1 MTDNE
6 DGILQARINPTAR
19 GYHLAE
25 GVIVRRQK
33 CRIAIYQ
40 HRDDCY
46 GGSNNITLQN
56 SSLWAGVADPINIG
70 THGNTANPETMSDV
84 KISNIDI
91 LDHRDMQMLYQGCIA
106 IIPGDINLN
115 ENVYIMYV
123 RVENFRLRPLINMR
137 GKPDV

>member
-25 GVIVRRQK
+25 GVSVRRPK
-33 CRIAIYQ
+33 CCIAIYQ
-40 HRDDCY
+40 HRDNCY
-46 GGSNNITLQN
+46 GGSNNITLQS

-115 ENVYIMYV
+115 ENVYI
-123 RVENFRLRPLINMR
+123 RLGQLINMR